1 MSEVKEGGKV
11 VVRLVTTYWVSQRG
25 LHTKKDII
33 FLKRKSEG
41 FNWLEEDSL
50 MSGCDGV
57 IPLIVNLGQCE
68 DGIYEVI
75 HVNESTD
82 WESGHVDS
90 WEYKLIPFIGGGN
103 D

>member
-1 MSEVKEGGKV
+1 MGEVKEGGKV
-11 VVRLVTTYWVSQRG
+11 VVRLVTTYWASKKG

-50 MSGCDGV
+50 MSGCDRV
-57 IPLIVNLGQCE
+57 FPLIVNLEECT

-75 HVNESTD
+75 MVNETKD
-82 WESGHVDS
+82 WESGHVES
-90 WEYKLIPFIGGGN
+90 WEYKLVPFTEKN